1 MALLYLSLT
10 MRVGL
15 TTILLISVLASQAQV
30 KPSGIYLPV
39 KCSSLV
45 TAYPLV
51 LTGKPVCVTALP
63 IIPIAEFESVSNIES
78 KHSVIYFDITLSGK
92 GFDTMVQLRNNF
104 PALEVVLMVDG
115 EAFMLMN
122 LGQRQITRV
131 FRFQGVYADFSKF
144 KTVQQKLEREVKAM
158 KAGN

>member
-1 MALLYLSLT
+1 MSALAT
-10 MRVGL
+10 
-15 TTILLISVLASQAQV
+15 QAQV

-39 KCSSLV
+39 KCASLV
-45 TAYPLV
+45 TSYPLI

-63 IIPIAEFESVSNIES
+63 IIPVTEFEAVSKMGS
-78 KHSVIYFDITLSGK
+78 MRSVIYFDITLSGK
-92 GFDTMVQLRNNF
+92 GFDTLVQLRNSF

-122 LGQRQITRV
+122 LGQSQITRV